1 MKKKNLILT
10 MLTLVLSIGLL
21 VVTTLAWFSSRP
33 STIEPV
39 IITTGN
45 LSVTATLDV
54 QWNGTGGT
62 WEPVITS
69 VEFEDRVPSDELF
82 FRLTITNTGTV
93 PGRLYLDVRNIEYS
107 AGTNGFDWSYDP
119 DTETVVE
126 TTNNTYD
133 FSSRLLFKNLADDQ
147 ATGYYNFTMNGE
159 SLYDN
164 IAEYDVEDV
173 ETGKKHIVLIDSTE
187 TVDLNAEEVL
197 VLIFS
202 VRFAEDATV
211 LPFKFSETNN
221 VYQSFPEGRP
231 NPPYPTETEYYV
243 SFSFKQFFI
252 RLDQI
257 QP

>member
-62 WEPVITS
+62 WEPVTTS
-69 VEFEDRVPSDELF
+69 VEFKDRVPSDELF
-82 FRLTITNTGTV
+82 FRLTITNTGTI
-93 PGRLYLDVRNIEYS
+93 PGRLYLDVRNIVYS

-133 FSSRLLFKNLADDQ
+133 FSSRLLFKNLTDAQ
-147 ATGYYNFTMNGE
+147 ATGYYNFTINNQ

-164 IAEYDVEDV
+164 IVEYDVG
-173 ETGKKHIVLIDSTE
+173 TGKEHIVLINSTE
-187 TVDLNAEEVL
+187 TVDLDAEEVL

-211 LPFKFSETNN
+211 LPFEFSETNN

-231 NPPYPTETEYYV
+231 NLAYSTETEYYV